1 MKNALFQ
8 LFSNHGDVHEVHA
21 KANIRMRG
29 QAHVVMRDE
38 DAALATI
45 KALRGYFLFEKP
57 MRCNFSRNASDFTTK
72 LEGTFGESVKNKRE
86 KRQTEEKR
94 LRDVKAKRKL
104 IDRLIRLRK

>member
-1 MKNALFQ
+1 
-8 LFSNHGDVHEVHA
+8 
-21 KANIRMRG
+21 MRG

-38 DAALATI
+38 DAALSTI

-72 LEGTFGESVKNKRE
+72 LEGTFDESVKNKRE